1 MTAVIEK
8 RESKRDTDLKR
19 RILIFFSQ
27 RHVPAL
33 RRVEI
38 EVQDGTVEIK
48 GHVNSFYEKQL
59 CLSCCQRVAGVVR
72 IVDLVEVAM

>member
-1 MTAVIEK
+1 MTTVMEK
-8 RESKRDTDLKR
+8 VEPKNDTDLKR
-19 RILIFFSQ
+19 RILSFLSQ
-27 RHVPAL
+27 RHIPAL

-38 EVQDGTVEIK
+38 DVQNGTVAIQ
-48 GHVNSFYEKQL
+48 GRVNSFYEKQL